1 MICCTRR
8 AIPKLRTISRVGRV
22 MGVNTHLAPCPT
34 THRAPPPFPMI
45 SQAGVYAHIYGDE
58 IRFRDETRESE
69 HQPPRPAQPQGPSQ
83 TISQFFHLSSTRSAP
98 LQLWGGSAF
107 VCSISRARL
116 LQDLQDYS
124 WESLRTVRSATLMM
138 PSGSSFGN
146 GSGGSQRSIT
156 GLGSKRGR
164 VNAGLCVVSATAFA
178 L

>member
-1 MICCTRR
+1 MIYCTRR

-34 THRAPPPFPMI
+34 THRAPPPFPVI

-83 TISQFFHLSSTRSAP
+83 TISQFSSQFYTLCPTAAV
-98 LQLWGGSAF
+98 GGSAF